1 MKNHQQQRVIELPG
15 FIVSEDVSFV
25 FVNKKAC
32 ELLGYTRSELLA
44 LCVLDVVPD
53 LGSGILTKL
62 SDGYGG
68 GDCSVNVR
76 AYCLT
81 KDQQSLPVEIRISPI
96 TPVECRFSSGT
107 RFRGEELGS
116 TRLFFHVSFSPDLL

>member
-15 FIVSEDVSFV
+15 FIVNEDISFV

-44 LCVLDVVPD
+44 LSVLDVVPD
-53 LGSGILTKL
+53 FGSGILTTL
-62 SDGYGG
+62 SSGYGG
-68 GDCSVNVR
+68 SDCSVNIH

-96 TPVECRFSSGT
+96 TPVECSFSSGT
-107 RFRGEELGS
+107 RCRGEELSS
-116 TRLFFHVSFSPDLL
+116 TRLFYHISFNLGL